1 MIYRVDIAAALINLA
16 SAAQKVEKAILQINL
31 YPLDNA
37 TGFPDTYPL
46 NSNLSGGSAI
56 NTIYYIRFIW
66 CIAPISLVSVAQKAE
81 NAIHQAP
88 VVQTLDSTIHRI
100 NHYPA
105 DKC

>member
-56 NTIYYIRFIW
+56 NTIYYNTIYLVHSAYQSGLSCSKDGKRY
-66 CIAPISLVSVAQKAE
+66 PSDKSLS
-81 NAIHQAP
+81 IG
-88 VVQTLDSTIHRI
+88 
-100 NHYPA
+100 
-105 DKC
+105 

>member
-56 NTIYYIRFIW
+56 NTIYYDTIYLVHSAHQSGLSCSKGGKRY
-66 CIAPISLVSVAQKAE
+66 PSDKSLS
-81 NAIHQAP
+81 IG
-88 VVQTLDSTIHRI
+88 
-100 NHYPA
+100 
-105 DKC
+105 

>member
-56 NTIYYIRFIW
+56 NTIYYNTIY
-66 CIAPISLVSVAQKAE
+66 LVHSAYQSGLSCSKGGE
-81 NAIHQAP
+81 
-88 VVQTLDSTIHRI
+88 R
-100 NHYPA
+100 YPSGPG
-105 DKC
+105 CSNIG